1 MEINYSRCCIIF
13 QIRPVLLTNFKRISR
28 YRLNIFCS
36 LPIKMKGIPHLTNYW
51 FIKSVMANP
60 QHIQQHTDN
69 QHLEKRAFKRYPI
82 LLKAFIQPEGSSS
95 GCHCTIR
102 NFCVGGFYVTLDE
115 QRGTQ
120 AGAECHY
127 TPKPND
133 IARIQCLVPG
143 TENNKPLIIQ
153 CRIVHPVKNSAGLS
167 FINPDLEVLLFLQK
181 LTEEYRETHRQRS
194 DNKTATE
201 VAQPVPQQTPGEK
214 DQDLIERCNNIFK
227 GHLLRLLNLF
237 LNDINEHLFNS
248 AKEERDAKKQNA
260 YFDARDKLSINQDKL
275 RNSFEDAVSESLN
288 NYTPEKDLHASP
300 AIDTPS
306 DGEITLSLMEEDVFD
321 EWLADTVAVD
331 NIDTHYR
338 RQLLDLDK
346 RLSVIWAA
354 DIHKENNL
362 YGPYLISHTFQETIK
377 KLQLGHVTN
386 VLCYKFFENVLMKE
400 LGGLYDE
407 LNQKLIDNNIL
418 PTIQYSVNVANQ
430 ASEKPES
437 KVQSTQD
444 NAPLQQD
451 DRVPG
456 SPVEDAKLEENQ
468 NALLKKSSAQSAD
481 ALDEDSLRLAK
492 ELGSVQDLYQLVG
505 DLKNLQQQLSSQVGA
520 TNNSGMSP
528 GPATLLPS
536 GQDNT
541 SVSQN
546 SLVPYSPDDVL
557 KVLSKLQPPVDQPIS
572 LDESPDEFKARVVE
586 MLAANDQSG
595 ETKNIGARES
605 QIIDVAGHV
614 FHSLMADMQ
623 LADKVRMWIKRLELP
638 VLKIAMLDDSIFLD
652 REHYVRQVVN
662 KIADLEI
669 LAQDGDAAQ
678 QVLVKRALDWL
689 VNLIN
694 TEFDESAEV
703 FSRAEKQLD
712 LLLNVQN
719 RNYEDNIQQVI
730 ETSKREEQAL
740 LDAGAAAPREEPEHV
755 DAPDEDWREWEK
767 KARRLKEG
775 AWMVF
780 DVHAEKPRRLRLAW
794 IAANTERYIFVN
806 VMGKRERIVKLYDL
820 VSEMHDGT
828 AIVLDNADE
837 PAMDRAQ
844 YNMLEQLHQ
853 KLYHQTIHDQ
863 LTGLINRREFEK
875 ELGKALTHSR
885 CTDAKHALFFID
897 IDQFQV
903 LNNTCGY
910 EGGDKLLVE
919 VAELINSQLEHKSVL
934 ARLGSDEFGLL
945 LYDCSL
951 EDALDIAEQKIQA
964 ASEHRFIWNDKP
976 ISISISLGMVPV
988 TRSWENTSSLLQAAE
1003 SSCGIAKDIGGGRMQ
1018 LYHTGHAKLSHRNKL
1033 IKWISEIDSALE
1045 QDLLQLR
1052 CQKIM
1057 PVQQIE
1063 NAKNHY
1069 EILLTLRDEE
1079 GKEISVQEFIEAGEW
1094 YNRAAEIDRWVIEH
1108 SLNWMAD
1115 HPTILNDLEGFSINL
1130 SGRSLQD
1137 LTLIDFIDDQIRM
1150 TGVPAEKICF
1160 EITETA
1166 GIANL
1171 SDAAEFIECVKETGC
1186 KFSLD
1191 DFGSGMS
1198 SYAYLKNLP
1207 IDYLK
1212 IDGAFVRDIL
1222 ENNNDMA
1229 VVKSISEIGHFM
1241 GKKIVAECVED
1252 EATLFKIR
1260 ELGVDY
1266 AQGYAIEKPI
1276 LIDELY

>member
-1 MEINYSRCCIIF
+1 M
-13 QIRPVLLTNFKRISR
+13 V
-28 YRLNIFCS
+28 
-36 LPIKMKGIPHLTNYW
+36 
-51 FIKSVMANP
+51 NP
-60 QHIQQHTDN
+60 QHIQEHTDS

-82 LLKAFIQPEGSSS
+82 LLKAFIQPEGSNA

-120 AGAECHY
+120 AGTECGY
-127 TPKPND
+127 APKPND
-133 IARIQCLVPG
+133 IATIQCLVPG
-143 TENNKPLIIQ
+143 AENNKPLTIQ
-153 CRIVHPVKNSAGLS
+153 CRIVHPIKNSVGLS

-194 DNKTATE
+194 DNKTPTE

-214 DQDLIERCNNIFK
+214 DHDLIERCNNIFK
-227 GHLLRLLNLF
+227 SHLLRLLNLF
-237 LNDINEHLFNS
+237 LNDINEHLFTS
-248 AKEERDAKKQNA
+248 AKEEHDAKKQNA
-260 YFDARDKLSINQDKL
+260 YFDARDKLSTNQEKL
-275 RNSFEDAVSESLN
+275 KKCFEDAICDSLK

-300 AIDTPS
+300 AIDTPP
-306 DGEITLSLMEEDVFD
+306 DGEITLSLMEDDVFD

-346 RLSVIWAA
+346 RLSVVWAA

-377 KLQLGHVTN
+377 QLQLGHVTN

-400 LGGLYDE
+400 LGSLYDE

-418 PTIQYSVNVANQ
+418 PTIQYNVNVANQ
-430 ASEKPES
+430 TPKKP
-437 KVQSTQD
+437 QSRLQSAQD
-444 NAPLQQD
+444 NAATHQVDGAPEDSEPKPSQN
-451 DRVPG
+451 VPEQG
-456 SPVEDAKLEENQ
+456 SSD
-468 NALLKKSSAQSAD
+468 QSAD
-481 ALDEDSLRLAK
+481 SLDEDSLRLAK

-505 DLKNLQQQLSSQVGA
+505 DLKNLQQQLSTQVST
-520 TNNSGMSP
+520 TNNSPTSP
-528 GPATLLPS
+528 GGAVLSSS
-536 GQDNT
+536 GQETASASNR
-541 SVSQN
+541 
-546 SLVPYSPDDVL
+546 SLVPYSSDDVL
-557 KVLSKLQPPVDQPIS
+557 KALSKLQPSVDQPIS
-572 LDESPDEFKARVVE
+572 LDESPDEFKARVVDV
-586 MLAANDQSG
+586 LAASNQTG
-595 ETKNIGARES
+595 EAKNIGARES

-719 RNYEDNIQQVI
+719 KNYEDNIQKVI

-740 LDAGAAAPREEPEHV
+740 LDAGELASQEEPGHV

-853 KLYHQTIHDQ
+853 KLYHQTTHDQ
-863 LTGLINRREFEK
+863 LTGLINRREFERD
-875 ELGKALTHSR
+875 LGKALTHAR
-885 CTDAKHALFFID
+885 CTDAKHALFFVD
-897 IDQFQV
+897 IDQFQL

-919 VAELINSQLEHKSVL
+919 VAELINSNLEHRSVL

-945 LYDCSL
+945 LHDCSL

-976 ISISISLGMVPV
+976 ISISISLGMVPI
-988 TRSWENTSSLLQAAE
+988 TKSWENTSSLLQAAE

-1057 PVQQIE
+1057 PVQQSE
-1063 NAKNHY
+1063 DAKNHY
-1069 EILLTLRDEE
+1069 EILLTLQDEE

-1108 SLNWMAD
+1108 ALNWMAD
-1115 HPTILNDLEGFSINL
+1115 HPAILNNLEGFSINL

-1212 IDGAFVRDIL
+1212 IDGAFVKNIL

-1229 VVKSISEIGHFM
+1229 VVKSITEIGHFM